1 MFGNEEWPLWPDSG
15 ISTVG
20 AWRHCESKRSAR
32 RSSRCDAKEV
42 SVTELEYPVHVGEH
56 RCRADLDVDDFRAD
70 LEHHRQFRVEQ
81 LDELTADMFA
91 GSDDA
96 LDEVTSALMTA
107 AATALADIDAALHR
121 VDEGCFGFCQVCD
134 SAIAVDRLKA
144 LPMASLCMFCQ
155 YAKEAAGLDREHSP
169 RRRSSLRPIPLPPAR
184 IAPRRQVHREPQP
197 PDIVDVWG
205 CDSFPASD
213 PPANW

>member
-1 MFGNEEWPLWPDSG
+1 
-15 ISTVG
+15 
-20 AWRHCESKRSAR
+20 
-32 RSSRCDAKEV
+32 
-42 SVTELEYPVHVGEH
+42 VTELEHPVQIGE
-56 RCRADLDVDDFRAD
+56 RRFRADLDVDDFRAD

-81 LDELTADMFA
+81 LDELTGDVFA

-205 CDSFPASD
+205 FDSFPASD